1 MFAKRKQ
8 KVKLRRRTI
17 KKRGLAR
24 VGKCKKN
31 MIPMRNRHTDL
42 TCRGLHMLKKE
53 VETRSRGPCFVDLT
67 TKRIIQ

>member
-24 VGKCKKN
+24 VGKGKK
-31 MIPMRNRHTDL
+31 R
-42 TCRGLHMLKKE
+42 
-53 VETRSRGPCFVDLT
+53 
-67 TKRIIQ
+67 